1 MAEAIHRFEE
11 AAMWI
16 RVVSAESCRG
26 FAFLASSPGGGGL
39 SCDSLHRPSACA
51 TGSVGFQPASPR
63 IAIEKAYQP
72 AITNILLRLYPRLDP
87 SEEII
92 DSL

>member
-26 FAFLASSPGGGGL
+26 FAFK
-39 SCDSLHRPSACA
+39 
-51 TGSVGFQPASPR
+51 TISVGAPLHARITIGIERLCSLSFNAS
-63 IAIEKAYQP
+63 EKV
-72 AITNILLRLYPRLDP
+72 
-87 SEEII
+87 I
-92 DSL
+92 DSP